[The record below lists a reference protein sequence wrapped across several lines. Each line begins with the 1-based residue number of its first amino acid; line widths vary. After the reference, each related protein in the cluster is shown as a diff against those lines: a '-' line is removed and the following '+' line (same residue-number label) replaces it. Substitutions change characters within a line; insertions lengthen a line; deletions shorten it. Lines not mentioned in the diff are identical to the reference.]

1 MSHSV
6 NVIYNRR
13 GSVSLFFSNEDRRIE
28 YEGCEKCYFVLSEED
43 KNYLIH
49 LLKYEPINE
58 E

>member
-1 MSHSV
+1 MSHAV

-13 GSVSLFFSNEDRRIE
+13 GSVSLVFSDEDRRVE
-28 YEGCEKCYFVLSEED
+28 YDGCGKCYFVLSEED

-49 LLKYEPINE
+49 LLKYEPKE